1 MRTIERL
8 TRHER
13 REIEAALA
21 GEIARI
27 RRVPALLDYPEESPE
42 MSEFIEAEILGGMR
56 APEALLQRDARYNSL
71 TKALR
76 RLRDGTYGQ
85 CIYCGDS
92 IPTGR
97 LLAIPETEHC
107 LGCGGASCH

>member
-1 MRTIERL
+1 MRTIEKM
-8 TRHER
+8 TRSER
-13 REIEAALA
+13 REIEVALA
-21 GEIARI
+21 SEIARI
-27 RRVPALLDYPEESPE
+27 RRVPALLDFPEESKE
-42 MSEFIEAEILGGMR
+42 MSEFIESEILDGTR
-56 APEALLQRDARYNSL
+56 RPESVLQRDARYQSL

-85 CIYCGDS
+85 CVYCGEA

-107 LGCGGASCH
+107 LGCGAAA

>member
-1 MRTIERL
+1 MRTIEKLSRS
-8 TRHER
+8 ER

-21 GEIARI
+21 SEIARI
-27 RRVPALLDYPEESPE
+27 RRVPALLDFPGESRE
-42 MSEFIEAEILGGMR
+42 MSEFIEAQILDGMR
-56 APEALLQRDARYNSL
+56 QPESLLQQDARYNSL